1 MGYCL
6 FEHWLGA
13 GIGVGT
19 RRGAQAK
26 ARGAGARHSD
36 TTRRR
41 WGAAQRHDAQALGA
55 GERGAAG
62 RRRARRRGARGAGVL
77 GRAGACGTQAWK
89 RLGRGLSVLL
99 GQQVVHSMHSAC
111 FDPVLTQYC
120 S

>member
-55 GERGAAG
+55 GERGAG
-62 RRRARRRGARGAGVL
+62 E
-77 GRAGACGTQAWK
+77 RAGGAHGALGCWGERALVAR
-89 RLGRGLSVLL
+89 RLGRGLGAASVCYLANRL
-99 GQQVVHSMHSAC
+99 C
-111 FDPVLTQYC
+111 TRCTRPVLTQF
-120 S
+120 